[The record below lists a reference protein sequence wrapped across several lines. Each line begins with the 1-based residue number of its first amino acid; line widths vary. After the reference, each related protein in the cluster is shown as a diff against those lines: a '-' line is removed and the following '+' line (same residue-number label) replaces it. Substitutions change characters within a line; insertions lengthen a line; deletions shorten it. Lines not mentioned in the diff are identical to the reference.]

1 MLVGS
6 GNATNWP
13 PPSFDPQTGLFYV
26 GANEGMS
33 MSYPVDTTDRSEGY
47 GFSGGGG
54 GNAGGRQGI
63 RAIDYHTGE
72 TKWMHEGGGPQGLL
86 TTAGGL
92 LFGHD
97 GSTNFCAFDAAT
109 GKILWHTWMPVLP
122 TNGAQ
127 TYLLDGFQFM
137 IAAQDTVYAYTLNR

>member
-1 MLVGS
+1 MMYL
-6 GNATNWP
+6 
-13 PPSFDPQTGLFYV
+13 
-26 GANEGMS
+26 
-33 MSYPVDTTDRSEGY
+33 VDTVERPEGY
-47 GFSGGGG
+47 GFTGGGG
-54 GNAGGRQGI
+54 GATGGRNGI

-72 TKWMHEGGGPQGLL
+72 MKWMHEGGGAQGLL

-109 GKILWHTWMPVLP
+109 GKILWHTWLPVLP
-122 TNGAQ
+122 TNGA
-127 TYLLDGFQFM
+127 TTFMMDGRQFII

>member
-1 MLVGS
+1 MMYLVDAS
-6 GNATNWP
+6 ERP
-13 PPSFDPQTGLFYV
+13 
-26 GANEGMS
+26 EGDYLDS
-33 MSYPVDTTDRSEGY
+33 PAARAALPTER
-47 GFSGGGG
+47 
-54 GNAGGRQGI
+54 NGI

-72 TKWMHEGGGPQGLL
+72 TKWMHEGGGAQGLL

-109 GKILWHTWMPVLP
+109 GKILWHTWLPVLP
-122 TNGAQ
+122 TNGA
-127 TYLLDGFQFM
+127 TTFLMDGRQFII

>member
-1 MLVGS
+1 
-6 GNATNWP
+6 
-13 PPSFDPQTGLFYV
+13 
-26 GANEGMS
+26 
-33 MSYPVDTTDRSEGY
+33 MSYLVDTTDRPEGY

-63 RAIDYHTGE
+63 RAIDYHTGK

-92 LFGHD
+92 LFGND

-109 GKILWHTWMPVLP
+109 GKISLAH
-122 TNGAQ
+122 
-127 TYLLDGFQFM
+127 LDAGSAHQRRPDVP
-137 IAAQDTVYAYTLNR
+137 ARWLSVHHGRRAGYRLRVYAEPVMTRRTR